1 MSNPVDLRTIV
12 TACSGVLLGAFLF
25 WLVGAYL
32 SYADLKD
39 QRAHEQRARISLE
52 ALALKEAEIERVC
65 EMVAVRPPGANYFA
79 VEYRA
84 KPGVSREEGFR
95 VCGNSAFSNSP
106 RVWAVSAPSTAL
118 GRNATAKAP

>member
-52 ALALKEAEIERVC
+52 ALALKEAEL
-65 EMVAVRPPGANYFA
+65 
-79 VEYRA
+79 RA
-84 KPGVSREEGFR
+84 LTESSEARHVKPEA
-95 VCGNSAFSNSP
+95 SAL
-106 RVWAVSAPSTAL
+106 AL
-118 GRNATAKAP
+118 AATPAALVKA